1 MQPDEILKSTGMA
14 FVLEFLFYFAE
25 KLRFFFFFFGGGG
38 GVYV

>member
-25 KLRFFFFFFGGGG
+25 IFFFFFGGGG